1 MIEEKEELQG
11 QLIASG
17 NIVASMIS
25 QKGAKGD
32 KGDKGDTGTPGTD
45 GTDGFSPIIT
55 TEKQGKVTTLT
66 IVDAEGTKTAT
77 ILDGNDGS
85 GTGDMLKATYD
96 QNNNGIVDNAE
107 KVNNH
112 TVQSDVPSDAVF
124 TDTTYTAGTGIE
136 ITSGNVINNTQTSAE
151 WGNISGDI
159 ADQTD
164 LQTALSGK
172 QNTIDSSHKLS
183 ADLVSETSNKKFL
196 TTSGYQY
203 IQGNKTFQNY
213 AIFNGETTLTET
225 YICDHR
231 DEGDSCIFQFDAD
244 GYNYP
249 QWNRRVDFT
258 GGATTTTPVNDT
270 DVANK
275 KYVDDNEFSGDYDD
289 LTNKPTIP
297 TKVSDLT
304 NDSGFINKNVND
316 LTNYTTTSVIN
327 TLLAGKEN
335 DIPIQD
341 TAPQNP
347 EEDDLWIDTSEP
359 EEMQEAIVNEYS
371 ESTSETYS
379 CDYVNDLMNK
389 QPQFCHATSTGTQ
402 TPISNYYVTLG
413 QFDRKVGNFTFENG
427 GVKIGSGIHTIQVS
441 GNVFIDGWGGGNTAD
456 YVWGKIY
463 KNNDVISTTIN
474 STNSSYISTPI
485 PSVVIPVSEGDII
498 KLMADNSNNNTS
510 NTTIRNGG
518 SNTYIDILVIN

>member
-341 TAPQNP
+341 TSPQNP

-359 EEMQEAIVNEYS
+359 EEMQEAIKNEYS
-371 ESTSETYS
+371 TSTTDTYS
-379 CDYVNDLMNK
+379 CDYFNDCNTYSTNEINTGKTWIDGKPIYRKIVIIDELPDNGA
-389 QPQFCHATSTGTQ
+389 ATYSSGITDSVDKMLNITGTAMSK
-402 TPISNYYVTLG
+402 T
-413 QFDRKVGNFTFENG
+413 TFLNAFPLPYID
-427 GVKIGSGIHTIQVS
+427 KYSG
-441 GNVFIDGWGGGNTAD
+441 
-456 YVWGKIY
+456 
-463 KNNDVISTTIN
+463 
-474 STNSSYISTPI
+474 
-485 PSVVIPVSEGDII
+485 
-498 KLMADNSNNNTS
+498 SNNNIELVWLGTS
-510 NTTIRNGG
+510 KEVRITTDTNR
-518 SNTYIDILVIN
+518 TTLCAYIFLEYTKAN